1 MAASANT
8 LERLADR
15 GARLIRSTFASYLD
29 EFRAISRMAT
39 ARFEARDWQSQACDS
54 LDRLDLYPRSVTD
67 AAARLREL
75 LGNLVSS
82 RALWVEIKSAFP
94 RTADDLNNELAKT
107 FYNSLTR
114 RIFATVGVD
123 SRIEFASLDLVI
135 RDWKPEPQI
144 LRRYSASGPG
154 EATFSKIL
162 DDYRF
167 TVDYRDI
174 GRDARLVSQRVE
186 RRLKTEFGSTR
197 IDAVEL
203 LRPVFYRRKAA
214 YFIGRVFSGE
224 HVLPLIL
231 VLRNSRHG
239 VFVDAVLM
247 RESEVSILF
256 SFTRSYFHVE
266 TECPRKL
273 IVFLKAI
280 IPLKPVSDLYSALGY
295 NKHGKTELY
304 RSLQRHLKR
313 TTDRFIFASGDPG
326 MVMLVFTLPSYDR
339 VFKVIRDNFR
349 FPKTTS
355 PREVMERYR
364 LVYKR
369 DRVGRLVEAQRFLKL
384 EFRMDRFEPELLDEL
399 QREASRTVKQ
409 EGEFLVF
416 EHLYTERKVTPLNIY
431 IREENDELTCK
442 AVLDYGAAIKEL
454 AAANIFPGDFLLKN
468 FGVTRHGR
476 VVFYDYDELCLLTDC
491 RFRRLPPSRIPE
503 DELEAEPWFAVA
515 ENDVFPEEFRRFLGL
530 PAHLLGVFEEHHG
543 DLFTPKF
550 WKDLQRMHRAGAI
563 PTFFPYPRSE
573 QLQLKDYA

>member
-1 MAASANT
+1 MAESTNT
-8 LERLADR
+8 LERLVDC
-15 GARLIRSTFASYLD
+15 GTRLIRSTFAAYLE
-29 EFRAISRMAT
+29 EFRAISHVAR
-39 ARFEARDWQSQACDS
+39 ARFEARDWQSQASDS
-54 LDRLDLYPRSVTD
+54 LDRLDLYSRSVSD
-67 AAARLREL
+67 ATARLRGL

-82 RALWVEIKSAFP
+82 RGLWAEIKSAF
-94 RTADDLNNELAKT
+94 ACSVDDPNFELAKT
-107 FYNSLTR
+107 FYNSITR

-123 SRIEFASLDLVI
+123 PEIEFATLDLVI
-135 RDWKPEPQI
+135 QDWEPEPRI
-144 LRRYSASGPG
+144 LRRYSTTGPG
-154 EATFSKIL
+154 ETTFSKIL

-167 TVDYRDI
+167 AVEYRDI
-174 GRDARLVSQRVE
+174 ARDSRLVAQRVE
-186 RRLKTEFGSTR
+186 QRLKAEFGSTR
-197 IDAVEL
+197 IDTVEL
-203 LRPVFYRRKAA
+203 LRPVFYRSKAA
-214 YFIGRVFSGE
+214 YLMGRILAGQRA
-224 HVLPLIL
+224 LPLIL
-231 VLRNSRHG
+231 VLRNTRNG

-266 TECPRKL
+266 AECPREL

-313 TTDRFIFASGDPG
+313 TTDRFVFASGDAG

-339 VFKVIRDNFR
+339 VFKVIRDNFG
-349 FPKTTS
+349 FPKSTTA
-355 PREVMERYR
+355 REVMERYR

-384 EFRMDRFEPELLDEL
+384 RFPMDRFDPELRDEL
-399 QREASRTVKQ
+399 LREASRTVKQ
-409 EGEFLVF
+409 EDGFLVF

-431 IREENDELTCK
+431 LREENEDATYK

-454 AAANIFPGDFLLKN
+454 ASANIFPGDFLLKN

-491 RFRRLPPSRIPE
+491 CFRQLPPSRTPE
-503 DELEAEPWFAVA
+503 EELESEPWFSVA

-530 PAHLLGVFEEHHG
+530 PARLREVFEEHHG

-550 WKDLQRMHRAGAI
+550 WKELQRMHRVGAI
-563 PTFFPYPRSE
+563 PTFFPYPRDE
-573 QLQLKDYA
+573 QLRVGDHA